1 MIQNKHLWIILLTVI
16 AVAVLSTN
24 GLAEG
29 KKLRIVFN
37 PPNMAFPWTTF
48 TAHVAEEEGKK
59 LGVDIILQDG
69 QGSSSKQSSDL
80 RNAVNQSFDGIVL
93 TPNDVNALV
102 PVVNE
107 VVDANI
113 PIVTVDRYV
122 EGADKPVPHYG
133 VDNVA
138 GGAKMAKFVID
149 KFPNGAKIIL
159 LTGQPGSSSAIDRAQ
174 GIRDTIKAVGD
185 RYQLVADQTAN
196 WSRAEALTITQ
207 NILTSLG
214 DPPDAILASND
225 DMALGALQAL
235 QQAGVPKGKVVVLG
249 YDAIP
254 EGLAK
259 VRDGEL
265 AATVEQLPGQQVK
278 NAVDALVAFLRD
290 KKPLETLKLDPI
302 LIKKSN
308 LNQAERINEVE

>member
-16 AVAVLSTN
+16 AVAVLPTG

-122 EGADKPVPHYG
+122 EGANKPVPHYG

-174 GIRDTIKAVGD
+174 GIRDTIKAVND

-235 QQAGVPKGKVVVLG
+235 QQAGIPKGKVVVLG

-302 LIKKSN
+302 LIEKNN
-308 LNQAERINEVE
+308 LNQAERISEVE

>member
-302 LIKKSN
+302 LIEKNN
-308 LNQAERINEVE
+308 LNQAERISEVE

>member
-1 MIQNKHLWIILLTVI
+1 
-16 AVAVLSTN
+16 
-24 GLAEG
+24 
-29 KKLRIVFN
+29 
-37 PPNMAFPWTTF
+37 
-48 TAHVAEEEGKK
+48 
-59 LGVDIILQDG
+59 
-69 QGSSSKQSSDL
+69 
-80 RNAVNQSFDGIVL
+80 
-93 TPNDVNALV
+93 
-102 PVVNE
+102 
-107 VVDANI
+107 
-113 PIVTVDRYV
+113 
-122 EGADKPVPHYG
+122 
-133 VDNVA
+133 
-138 GGAKMAKFVID
+138 MAKFVID

-214 DPPDAILASND
+214 NPPDAILASND

-235 QQAGVPKGKVVVLG
+235 QQAGIPKGKVVVLG

-265 AATVEQLPGQQVK
+265 VATVEQLPGQQVK

-308 LNQAERINEVE
+308 LNQAERISEVE

>member
-16 AVAVLSTN
+16 AVAVLPTG

-37 PPNMAFPWTTF
+37 PPNMALPWTAF

-102 PVVNE
+102 PAVNE

-122 EGADKPVPHYG
+122 EGANKPVPHYG

-174 GIRDTIKAVGD
+174 GIRDTIKAVND

-235 QQAGVPKGKVVVLG
+235 QQAGIPKGKVVVLG

-302 LIKKSN
+302 LIEKNN
-308 LNQAERINEVE
+308 LNQAERISEVE